1 MTEPGIRE
9 VVARTRATYNR
20 NADEYATTTG
30 RLAQFPGL
38 DRELDRFLDALP
50 AGPVLDLGCGAGR
63 DTEYLV
69 HRGVTVISGDLSERL
84 LTMTRLRCAP
94 AGVVQFDLTS
104 LPFRDG
110 VFAGVWACASVLH
123 IPRRHHIEAF
133 REVHRVLL
141 PDGLA
146 AISLKDG
153 DEEAWMT
160 GGRLS
165 FPRWFSLRKPDSVVR
180 ELREAGFVRAD
191 VHPSGR
197 GTWFIAEAMKGQD
210 PH

>member
-1 MTEPGIRE
+1 MGPDVRE
-9 VVARTRATYNR
+9 VVARTRVTYNR
-20 NADEYATTTG
+20 NADHYAMTTG

-50 AGPVLDLGCGAGR
+50 PGRVLDLGCGAGR

-69 HRGVTVISGDLSERL
+69 RRGATVISGDLSERL
-84 LTMTRLRCAP
+84 LAMTRARSAP
-94 AGVVQFDLTS
+94 AGAVQFDLMS

-110 VFAGVWACASVLH
+110 AFAGVWACASVLH
-123 IPRRHHIEAF
+123 VPRLHHFGVF
-133 REVHRVLL
+133 RGIHRVLV
-141 PDGLA
+141 PGGLA
-146 AISLKDG
+146 AISLKEG

-165 FPRWFSLRKPDSVVR
+165 SPRWFSLRRPDSVVR
-180 ELREAGFVRAD
+180 ELREAGFAGAD

-197 GTWFIAEAMKGQD
+197 GTWFVVEATRGQD